1 MNALLEVS
9 AHEQILS
16 AARERFRRYGYN
28 KTTMAEIA
36 GDCRMSA
43 ANLYRYFANKQDIA
57 AHLAARCLGE
67 EEARLH
73 TVAVA
78 APVPA
83 SEGLAHYITETLA
96 CTYERCASDPLI
108 NQVVE
113 AIGRERRDV
122 IDAHTKVK
130 LGQIATLLER
140 GIASGEFDCVDV
152 RETAEAILAATVLF
166 DVPLLVQ
173 MYAKEEL
180 ERVAL
185 TVSRMILRSV
195 ARRPQHGTATNLPGA
210 HGAQTLAKEDA
221 ACR

>member
-1 MNALLEVS
+1 MNVVLEVS
-9 AHEQILS
+9 AREQILN
-16 AARERFRRYGYN
+16 AAHERFRHYGYN

-36 GDCRMSA
+36 GDCDMSA

-57 AHLAARCLGE
+57 AHLAARCLGKDE
-67 EEARLH
+67 VRLH
-73 TVAVA
+73 TA
-78 APVPA
+78 ANAAATAAQCLVN
-83 SEGLAHYITETLA
+83 YIAETLA

-122 IDAHTKVK
+122 IDAHTKIK
-130 LGQIATLLER
+130 LGQIAALLER
-140 GIASGEFDCVDV
+140 GIADGEFDPIDV

-180 ERVAL
+180 ERVGAA
-185 TVSRMILRSV
+185 VSRMVLRSV
-195 ARRPQHGTATNLPGA
+195 ERR
-210 HGAQTLAKEDA
+210 TLALTTPHVVEDQP
-221 ACR
+221 

>member
-1 MNALLEVS
+1 MNAVLPDLS
-9 AHEQILS
+9 TREQILG
-16 AARERFRRYGYN
+16 AAHQRFRRYGYN

-36 GDCRMSA
+36 GDCHMSA
-43 ANLYRYFANKQDIA
+43 ANLYRYFENKQDIA
-57 AHLAARCLGE
+57 AHLVAQCLRQEEVHLESVAGAAEL
-67 EEARLH
+67 
-73 TVAVA
+73 
-78 APVPA
+78 PPA
-83 SEGLAHYITETLA
+83 EGLRRYITETLA

-122 IDAHTKVK
+122 IDSHTKVK
-130 LGQIATLLER
+130 LGQIAALLER
-140 GIASGEFDCVDV
+140 GIASGEFDAVDV

-185 TVSRMILRSV
+185 AVSRLVLRSV
-195 ARRPQHGTATNLPGA
+195 ERRPQCPPARASDHQSKLMQNAF
-210 HGAQTLAKEDA
+210 EE
-221 ACR
+221 